1 MLSVLHFQFKK
12 YRAIKKYVYLFMW
25 VYLLNLSGFVND
37 LTLDAKNV
45 SVSSKPKS
53 ASVHNEQVY
62 SDDNSTHDSY
72 ANEKPGNSFGTS
84 EPVFES
90 ESAYSHSEDELARS
104 PHDSPAGRTALESPS
119 QDFSDVHYG
128 KGSEADAETHRYRC

>member
-1 MLSVLHFQFKK
+1 MLSVLHIQFKK

-25 VYLLNLSGFVND
+25 VYVL
-37 LTLDAKNV
+37 
-45 SVSSKPKS
+45 
-53 ASVHNEQVY
+53 NEQVY